1 MAQVLQQLKNPPKTL
16 DQAMNDVENK
26 IKEMTKLIDNLAAK
40 LDKEGDKVS
49 NTQQGARNQILLKYY
64 KYVTYLRNILNAKQ
78 TKDKKIINLTK
89 DVFEN
94 TNNIIGKF
102 DVLKTKIKK
111 KKQEYQQQQQ
121 TIDKLEENKKIKEKQ
136 LHQKQIKA
144 KKDYALINI
153 NIGNKTHK
161 FNADGELEGLE
172 NTLKNCTDNIQEGIQ
187 GFSNSLNTAF
197 QGGANNNNIVNG
209 HKFNKNSNISEG
221 LKSIINSNEKLS
233 NDGIN
238 KGIIESHKNELK
250 EIKRNYEQGLDE
262 NIEDFR
268 KICEA
273 LRELNN
279 VLKEQFKIK
288 LNFDVLKLDDN
299 EIKQLEEDI
308 TSLDQQITDVKDKGF
323 IMYGLDTEK
332 LNIGDIFKNNKEAIN
347 ALNTKIKD
355 FKRDINTKKNEL
367 TQLENVELK
376 NIGQVN
382 PDPGQQVKGS
392 LQGQPLFQLQKTD
405 NPEKQLNQLLNSQK
419 KIKDDLTTASSDIVS
434 KLTTEL
440 LQNELEVMKLTTDET
455 FTQENVTRKNFD
467 VESIKIRDEKYNLNY
482 NIDDENSFEGVV
494 SDMINHYINVYILR
508 NDPELDESLLR
519 KLLTAP
525 SADQDGRQEFINTTV
540 SQSFSKLSDVKKNKI
555 IKILELSS
563 GGNED
568 KARTELIKLYEGVT
582 GGKYKMKKSKKTK
595 SKSKA
600 SKTTSKKA
608 KAKENKNKV
617 KSYSKSKSKKQSG
630 GFIRGGVLFPQDFY
644 DTSTVM

>member
-405 NPEKQLNQLLNSQK
+405 NPEKELNKLLNSQK

-568 KARTELIKLYEGVT
+568 KARKELMQLYEDKT